1 MLPGDR
7 TVPGDPTSTR
17 PPSGPGTS
25 VGCRRGRAEVSPEVG
40 PAAWAQTWG
49 LERDWWEGGSGNLR
63 LDPDFYFLS
72 FQKLLSLKIKDH
84 ISAFPEK

>member
-1 MLPGDR
+1 M
-7 TVPGDPTSTR
+7 GDPGAES
-17 PPSGPGTS
+17 PSGSRAGQRVWVGSGKPG
-25 VGCRRGRAEVSPEVG
+25 
-40 PAAWAQTWG
+40 AAGQVCLCHMETTVEQDQIG
-49 LERDWWEGGSGNLR
+49 GGWEGGSGNLR